1 MARLFVPPTSFL
13 ISIPLLMESL
23 IELILST
30 IYLVSTKDGA
40 VVFIVVC
47 VRLRSDLLRMKANE
61 TDRQHCRWHIPSS
74 ISSVSSTMPSK
85 INLVHLRGASYP
97 EEESY
102 ATSSLCC
109 SWVWGCGCSINR
121 IAWLRKLKA
130 GSAWESVRRGRKE
143 ELQGSGMLWEFLQSC
158 YCELVLW

>member
-61 TDRQHCRWHIPSS
+61 TDRQHCR
-74 ISSVSSTMPSK
+74 
-85 INLVHLRGASYP
+85 
-97 EEESY
+97 
-102 ATSSLCC
+102 
-109 SWVWGCGCSINR
+109 
-121 IAWLRKLKA
+121 
-130 GSAWESVRRGRKE
+130 
-143 ELQGSGMLWEFLQSC
+143 
-158 YCELVLW
+158 